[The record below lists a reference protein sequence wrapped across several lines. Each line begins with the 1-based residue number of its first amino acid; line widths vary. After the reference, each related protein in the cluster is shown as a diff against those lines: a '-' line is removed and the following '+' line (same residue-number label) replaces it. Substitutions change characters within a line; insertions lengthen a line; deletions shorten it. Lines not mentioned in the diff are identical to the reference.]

1 MQWKSYDF
9 PFLLSS
15 DNLLIR
21 IVLSMSEPP
30 TSPSPSNGS
39 VEVTGVLAVTTFSTT
54 MDFDPEWTLSEVANE
69 LRSHL
74 SDSAQQ
80 LFELDSPVGLCGLD
94 IFKCRFVQS
103 TLLNCYAQ
111 CLTIYTAAS
120 VQLPA
125 GLQKPIAEVKADEE
139 EEVKYLVMFDL
150 PPDNA
155 NMVETYVKNNKENL
169 AIASGD
175 HEEVEQKAKKGRGK
189 GKKKVKAGK

>member
-1 MQWKSYDF
+1 M
-9 PFLLSS
+9 
-15 DNLLIR
+15 
-21 IVLSMSEPP
+21 
-30 TSPSPSNGS
+30 
-39 VEVTGVLAVTTFSTT
+39 
-54 MDFDPEWTLSEVANE
+54 
-69 LRSHL
+69 LRS
-74 SDSAQQ
+74 
-80 LFELDSPVGLCGLD
+80 
-94 IFKCRFVQS
+94 
-103 TLLNCYAQ
+103 
-111 CLTIYTAAS
+111 IYTAAS

-125 GLQKPIAEVKADEE
+125 GLQKPITEVKADEE